1 MSDSLRPHGLQHTRL
16 PCPSLSLRVCSDLC
30 PLSQWCCLTISSSV
44 ALFSSCLQSFPE
56 SGSFPMSRLFSSGG
70 QSIGTSISASVL
82 PMNIQGWFHL
92 RLASLISLLSELCLP
107 PFSIWNQSVVPC
119 KVLTVASWPA
129 YRFLRIQVRW
139 SGIPISLRIFH
150 SLLWSTQRLS
160 NSQWSRSR
168 FFLEFPSFLY
178 DPTNDGN
185 LIFGSFAFSKPTLYT
200 WKFSWELYSKYL

>member
-1 MSDSLRPHGLQHTRL
+1 MSIESVM
-16 PCPSLSLRVCSDLC
+16 LSNHLILCC
-30 PLSQWCCLTISSSV
+30 PLFLLPSV
-44 ALFSSCLQSFPE
+44 FHSIRVFSSALRIRWPKNWSF
-56 SGSFPMSRLFSSGG
+56 SF
-70 QSIGTSISASVL
+70 SISL

-92 RLASLISLLSELCLP
+92 RLASLISLLSELCFP